1 MSLKDAVMD
10 NSNET
15 PIRHG
20 KDSEGIDLLGA
31 LRIARSAG
39 GALAVQAGLYGQL
52 ARVEW
57 LEEKVR
63 LRNMLLMGLLA
74 FAGALCIL
82 LFTGIAA
89 LAFSWETPY
98 RLHAVIALLLFYGAG
113 IAVAWHRMDALSAA
127 GSQSFAALR
136 EELAIDAALLRSRL

>member
-1 MSLKDAVMD
+1 MD

-15 PIRHG
+15 PIRNG
-20 KDSEGIDLLGA
+20 KESDGIDLLGA

-39 GALAVQAGLYGQL
+39 GALGVQAGLYGQL

-74 FAGALCIL
+74 FAGTLCLL

-89 LAFSWETPY
+89 LALSWETPY
-98 RLHAVIALLLFYGAG
+98 RLPTAIALLVIYGAG
-113 IAVAWHRMDALSAA
+113 IGVAWHRLGVLSAA

-136 EELAIDAALLRSRL
+136 EELAIDATLLRSRL